1 MNTTERRIAGRPLP
15 PTPQTEKA
23 DSVWSG
29 EQYAAERRELLD
41 TYLRL
46 SKLIAAYFGNID
58 LRHEIN
64 RQVTELKDLLQ
75 DEGEMRERFVN
86 SRKDLDGLCQL
97 FPEVFNDPQ
106 PVN

>member
-1 MNTTERRIAGRPLP
+1 MDRTEQRTSARALPL
-15 PTPQTEKA
+15 TPQAAKP
-23 DSVWSG
+23 DPVWSG

-41 TYLRL
+41 TFFRM

-58 LRHEIN
+58 LRHEIS

-75 DEGEMRERFVN
+75 DEPAIRERFSQ
-86 SRKDLDGLCQL
+86 SRRDLDELCQL
-97 FPEVFNDPQ
+97 FPEVFVDSQ